1 MQSNLQAVFPE
12 EQLNELTGAEVT
24 LFLEEVGKVEV
35 LRLTQLK
42 LSRDFN
48 SEVECEAFDEKNC
61 VFKLGLN
68 SSFDCLP
75 LLNLEPRIYIFD
87 SFKQTLKLDGCDV
100 GYFFFLNIVGNNGT
114 K

>member
-48 SEVECEAFDEKNC
+48 SVVDCEAFD
-61 VFKLGLN
+61 
-68 SSFDCLP
+68 
-75 LLNLEPRIYIFD
+75 
-87 SFKQTLKLDGCDV
+87 
-100 GYFFFLNIVGNNGT
+100 
-114 K
+114 